1 MVQNIMVVGAGLMGA
16 GIAQV
21 AAKAGYQVTLVDRTE
36 ADLQRGKGQ
45 IEKSADTLVKKGT
58 YLPEDPEQLLDRI
71 HFTTHLQDGKHADLV
86 IEAIPEKLSLKQELF
101 RELDRLVQEEAILA
115 SNTSS
120 LSIAAIGSVTR
131 RPDKVI
137 GMHFFSPV
145 PNMKLLELVRSILT
159 SEETVQ
165 FAQEV
170 GTNIGK
176 ETIIAPDYPGFIVNR
191 VLVPM
196 MNEAA
201 YLVMEGNDPEEVD
214 RGLMLG
220 ANHPVGPLRLAD
232 YCGLDVT
239 LFTLESLYEGFHDPK
254 YRPCPLLK
262 RMVEAGMLGKKSG
275 RGFYQYEK

>member
-1 MVQNIMVVGAGLMGA
+1 MVQQIMVVGAGLMGA

-21 AAKAGYQVTLVDRTE
+21 MAKAGFEVTLVDKTE

-45 IEKSADTLVKKGT
+45 IEKSASSLVKKGV
-58 YLPEDPEQLLDRI
+58 YLPNDLEKLLDHI
-71 HFTTHLQDGKHADLV
+71 HFTTQLKDGKNADLV
-86 IEAIPEKLSLKQELF
+86 IEAIPEKLHLKQEMF
-101 RELDRLVQEEAILA
+101 RELDQQVKKEAILA

-131 RPDKVI
+131 RPDQVI

-145 PNMKLLELVRSILT
+145 PNMKLLELVRSIIT
-159 SEETVQ
+159 SEETVKI
-165 FAQEV
+165 AQEV
-170 GTNIGK
+170 GKKIGK

-239 LFTLESLYEGFHDPK
+239 LFTLESLYEGFGDPK

-275 RGFYQYEK
+275 RGFYQY

>member
-1 MVQNIMVVGAGLMGA
+1 MLERIQFTTQLSDG
-16 GIAQV
+16 
-21 AAKAGYQVTLVDRTE
+21 
-36 ADLQRGKGQ
+36 
-45 IEKSADTLVKKGT
+45 KSAN
-58 YLPEDPEQLLDRI
+58 
-71 HFTTHLQDGKHADLV
+71 LV
-86 IEAIPEKLSLKQELF
+86 IEAVPEKLAIKQDLF
-101 RELDRLVQEEAILA
+101 RQLDQIVQAEAILA

-120 LSIAAIGSVTR
+120 LSIAAIGSVTK

-145 PNMKLLELVRSILT
+145 PNMKLLELVKSIIT

-165 FAQEV
+165 IAEQI
-170 GTNIGK
+170 GKKIGK

-201 YLVMEGNDPEEVD
+201 FLVMEGNDPEEVD

-220 ANHPVGPLRLAD
+220 ANHPMGPLRLAD

-239 LFTLESLYEGFHDPK
+239 LFTLESLYEGFNDPK

-275 RGFYQYEK
+275 RGFYQYG